1 MLARASPPP
10 GSHLPSA
17 GPEGWEAE
25 LAGSPHCSGHMA
37 TRPLWCPPAQ
47 ALQALSSSPTRL
59 PSPRRKEAAV
69 RQTPL
74 LMQPPTHPVGEGGTS
89 LWSLAWDGQRPV
101 CRGGALPCSLLRGC
115 QGGLGHHPGY
125 HSWHTRLGTL
135 SAPPSAASWLT
146 GPRAMSPVSIHPH
159 VQQEGSWTQA
169 SPGPLGQS
177 PAATASEHQA
187 AWQGTEGPEV
197 RHGRV
202 PGPALPWLSAGD
214 GAVGQRVGG
223 REVWTE
229 RRGPSGKSPDL
240 PTSSKR

>member
-1 MLARASPPP
+1 
-10 GSHLPSA
+10 
-17 GPEGWEAE
+17 
-25 LAGSPHCSGHMA
+25 
-37 TRPLWCPPAQ
+37 
-47 ALQALSSSPTRL
+47 
-59 PSPRRKEAAV
+59 
-69 RQTPL
+69 
-74 LMQPPTHPVGEGGTS
+74 
-89 LWSLAWDGQRPV
+89 
-101 CRGGALPCSLLRGC
+101 
-115 QGGLGHHPGY
+115 
-125 HSWHTRLGTL
+125 
-135 SAPPSAASWLT
+135 
-146 GPRAMSPVSIHPH
+146 MSPVSIHPH